1 VNSSAGYPVQQPSYS
16 MLRGFVVL
24 RVIVVTSL
32 LLSALLIQLTF
43 SITLPLS
50 PIYYLAAFAYSI
62 SILAIVLLG
71 RVRAEANAALQIL
84 GDLATITG
92 LVYVSH
98 GPDSGFTFLYLAS
111 VTAGA
116 ILLGRQGGLIS
127 AGLAAVFYAV
137 LVDLMR
143 WGVLPQIDS
152 GDVPPRVWSR
162 AGLVG
167 NVALNVFAFLATAL
181 LVSAASQKLREAR
194 ADVSRRNA
202 EIAGLQALHSSVLA
216 SMSSGLV
223 TTDLEGTVTYANPA
237 AGELLGRPDSEV
249 VGRHVLSLGLVEEAS
264 WAQVRS
270 ASSGILRFEGKRPAL
285 GDGAYFG
292 ISAATL
298 RDGSG
303 RATGK
308 MLIFQNLTELKKL
321 EGEVRLKEKMAAVG
335 ELAAGIAHEIR
346 NPLASISGSVQA
358 LRSSAVPGSSEQRLM
373 EIVVSE
379 SQRLSLIIEDFLK
392 YVRPKERAIEQVD
405 GPAALRDVVTLLQ
418 HSDELTPSHQILV
431 DLEPESVLVAADPG
445 QLRQIFWNLAR
456 NAIAA
461 MPDGGTIRVSAR
473 LDAERWTVSISDE
486 GHGMTAE
493 ERDVLFTP
501 FAHSFPGGT
510 GLGLA
515 IVYHIVEEH
524 GGTIAVETAPNQGTT
539 IRITLPQNS
548 GVVLESSSVRKLVVA
563 REVA

>member
-1 VNSSAGYPVQQPSYS
+1 VNSSAAYPVQQPSYS

-24 RVIVVTSL
+24 RVIVVTTL

-71 RVRAEANAALQIL
+71 RIRAEANAALQIL

-127 AGLAAVFYAV
+127 AGLAAIFYAV

-143 WGVLPQIDS
+143 WGVLPPIDS

-194 ADVSRRNA
+194 ADVVRRNA
-202 EIAGLQALHSSVLA
+202 EIEGLQALHSSVLA

-237 AGELLGRPDSEV
+237 AGELLKRPDSEV
-249 VGRHVLSLGLVEEAS
+249 VGTHVLSLGLVEEAS

-285 GDGAYFG
+285 GEGAYFG

-379 SQRLSLIIEDFLK
+379 SQRLSSIIEDFLK

-486 GHGMTAE
+486 GRGMTAE

-524 GGTIAVETAPNQGTT
+524 GGAIEVETAPNQGTT

>member
-1 VNSSAGYPVQQPSYS
+1 MNSSAGYPVQQPSYS

-24 RVIVVTSL
+24 RVIVVTTL

-50 PIYYLAAFAYSI
+50 PIYYLAAFAYST
-62 SILAIVLLG
+62 SILAIALLD
-71 RVRAEANAALQIL
+71 RIRAEANAALQIL

-116 ILLGRQGGLIS
+116 ILLGRQGGLIC

-143 WGVLPQIDS
+143 WGVLPSIDS
-152 GDVPPRVWSR
+152 GDVPPRIWSR
-162 AGLVG
+162 PGLVG
-167 NVALNVFAFLATAL
+167 NVALNVFAFVATAL

-194 ADVSRRNA
+194 ADVARRNA

-237 AGELLGRPDSEV
+237 AGELLHRADSDV
-249 VGRHVLSLGLVEEAS
+249 VGSHVLSLGLVEEAS

-285 GDGAYFG
+285 GVGAYFG

-298 RDGSG
+298 RDGTG
-303 RATGK
+303 RARGK

-358 LRSSAVPGSSEQRLM
+358 LRSSVVPGSSEQRLM

-379 SQRLSLIIEDFLK
+379 SQRLSSIIEDFLK

-418 HSDELTPSHQILV
+418 HSDELTATHRILV
-431 DLEPESVLVAADPG
+431 DLQPESVLVAADPG

-486 GHGMTAE
+486 GRGMTAE

-524 GGTIAVETAPNQGTT
+524 GGAIEVETAPNQGTT

>member
-1 VNSSAGYPVQQPSYS
+1 
-16 MLRGFVVL
+16 MLRGFVGL
-24 RVIVVTSL
+24 RVIVVTTL

-43 SITLPLS
+43 SISLPLS
-50 PIYYLAAFAYSI
+50 PIYYLAAFAYTLSI
-62 SILAIVLLG
+62 VAIVLLD
-71 RVRAEANAALQIL
+71 RIPPEANAALQIL
-84 GDLATITG
+84 GDLAIITG
-92 LVYVSH
+92 LVYVSG

-116 ILLGRQGGLIS
+116 VLLGRQGGLIT
-127 AGLAAVFYAV
+127 AGLAAIFYAV

-143 WGVLPQIDS
+143 WGVLPSVDS
-152 GDVPPRVWSR
+152 TDVPPRIWSR
-162 AGLVG
+162 PSLVG
-167 NVALNVFAFLATAL
+167 NVALNVFAFIATAL

-194 ADVSRRNA
+194 ADVERRTA
-202 EIAGLQALHSSVLA
+202 EIARLQALHSSVVA

-223 TTDLEGTVTYANPA
+223 TTDLEGNVTYANPA
-237 AGELLGRPDSEV
+237 AGDLLKRHDGL
-249 VGRHVLSLGLVEEAS
+249 VGAHVLTLGLLDEAA
-264 WAQVRS
+264 WNDVRS
-270 ASSGILRFEGKRPAL
+270 AASGILRFEGKRPGL
-285 GDGAYFG
+285 GPEAYFG

-303 RATGK
+303 RTTGK

-358 LRSSAVPGSSEQRLM
+358 LSSSVVPGSSEQRLM

-379 SQRLSLIIEDFLK
+379 SQRLSSIIEDFLK
-392 YVRPKERAIEQVD
+392 YVRPKERAIEQVNAA
-405 GPAALRDVVTLLQ
+405 AALRDVVTLLS
-418 HSDELTPSHQILV
+418 HSDEVQPAHRIVL
-431 DLEPESVLVAADPG
+431 DLEPESVVVAADPG

-456 NAIAA
+456 NALAA
-461 MPDGGTIRVSAR
+461 MPEGGTLTVSAR
-473 LDAERWTVSISDE
+473 LENGRWTASIGDE
-486 GHGMTAE
+486 GRGMTAE

-515 IVYHIVEEH
+515 IVYRIVEEH
-524 GGTIAVETAPNQGTT
+524 GGRIAVETAPGQGTT
-539 IRITLPQNS
+539 IRITLPQNTDD
-548 GVVLESSSVRKLVVA
+548 VLESSSVHRLARAVVA

>member
-1 VNSSAGYPVQQPSYS
+1 

-24 RVIVVTSL
+24 RVIVVTTL

-50 PIYYLAAFAYSI
+50 PIYYLAAFAYST
-62 SILAIVLLG
+62 SILAIALLD
-71 RVRAEANAALQIL
+71 RIRAEANAALQIL

-116 ILLGRQGGLIS
+116 ILLGRQGGLIC

-143 WGVLPQIDS
+143 WGVLPSIDS
-152 GDVPPRVWSR
+152 GDVPPRIWSR
-162 AGLVG
+162 PGLVG
-167 NVALNVFAFLATAL
+167 NVALNVFAFVATAL

-194 ADVSRRNA
+194 ADVARRNA

-237 AGELLGRPDSEV
+237 AGELLHRADSDV
-249 VGRHVLSLGLVEEAS
+249 VGSHVLSLGLVEEAS

-285 GDGAYFG
+285 GVGAYFG

-298 RDGSG
+298 RDGTG
-303 RATGK
+303 RARGK

-358 LRSSAVPGSSEQRLM
+358 LRSSVVPGSSEQRLM

-379 SQRLSLIIEDFLK
+379 SQRLSSIIEDFLK

-418 HSDELTPSHQILV
+418 HSDELTATHRILV
-431 DLEPESVLVAADPG
+431 DLQPESVLVAADPG

-473 LDAERWTVSISDE
+473 LDAARWTVSISDE
-486 GHGMTAE
+486 GRGMTAE

-524 GGTIAVETAPNQGTT
+524 GGAIEVETAPNQGTT